1 MTLSDPSNAVPLPKA
16 PIQRMTRPFRRFLEI
31 ESASG
36 VVLVV
41 CAAIALVVA
50 NSPASHAFHEFWD
63 IHFRVGI
70 GRFNLDETLHFWVND
85 GLMTL
90 FFFVVGLEIKR
101 EIVAGEL
108 STPRK
113 AALPVVAAM
122 GGMVVPA
129 GVYLA
134 LMHGQPGEKG
144 WGIPMATDIAFVV
157 GVLAVFGSRVPIG
170 LKVFLLSLA
179 IADDIGAILVIA
191 AVYSGSPDLT
201 ALGAAAGGFG
211 LIYSLNRLG
220 VRTIPLYMVVG
231 TGIWLAVLRSGVHPT
246 IAGVVLGLMTPASAW
261 VGRATLKEAMANL
274 LGRLT
279 AERTQG
285 EAAEVGHHDFE
296 RLAFAAKESA
306 SPLERL
312 EGTLHPWV
320 GFAIMPLFALVNA
333 GVEFRPAAVTD
344 PIAFAVALGL
354 LLGKPLGI
362 VALSLLAVKLK
373 LAQLPDGVTL
383 RMLVAAGC
391 LGGIGFT
398 MSLFIANLGLA
409 EEHLDAGKC
418 GILIGSGLSAVIGSA
433 LLFTSLP
440 KASEKN

>member
-1 MTLSDPSNAVPLPKA
+1 MTPTDLPSTVPLPKA

-36 VVLVV
+36 VVLVI
-41 CAAIALVVA
+41 CAAVALVVA
-50 NSPASHAFHEFWD
+50 NSPAAHAFHHFWELP
-63 IHFRVGI
+63 FRVGV
-70 GRFNLDETLHFWVND
+70 GRFTLEEPLHFWVND
-85 GLMTL
+85 ALMTL

-101 EIVAGEL
+101 ELVAGEL
-108 STPRK
+108 STPQK
-113 AALPVVAAM
+113 AALPVVAAL
-122 GGMVVPA
+122 GGMLAPA

-134 LMHGQPGEKG
+134 LMHGTPGEKG
-144 WGIPMATDIAFVV
+144 WGVPMATDIAFVV
-157 GVLAVFGSRVPIG
+157 GVLALFGPRVPIG

-191 AVYSGSPDLT
+191 AVYSGSPDPT

-211 LIYSLNRLG
+211 IVYSLNRLG
-220 VRTIPLYMVVG
+220 VRTVPVYLAVG
-231 TGIWLAVLRSGVHPT
+231 AGIWLAVLRSGVHPT
-246 IAGVVLGLMTPASAW
+246 IAGVLLGLMTPASAW
-261 VGRATLKEAMANL
+261 VGRATLKQAMANL

-279 AERTQG
+279 AERTEG
-285 EAAEVGHHDFE
+285 DAAEVGHHDFE

-333 GVEFRPAAVTD
+333 GVAFRPAAVAD
-344 PIAFAVALGL
+344 PIAVAVALGL
-354 LLGKPLGI
+354 VLGKPLGI
-362 VALSLLAVKLK
+362 VAFSLLAVKLK

-398 MSLFIANLGLA
+398 MSLFIAHLGLGD
-409 EEHLDAGKC
+409 EHLDAGKC
-418 GILIGSGLSAVIGSA
+418 GILIGSGLSAVLGSG
-433 LLFTSLP
+433 LLFASLP
-440 KASEKN
+440 KASQ